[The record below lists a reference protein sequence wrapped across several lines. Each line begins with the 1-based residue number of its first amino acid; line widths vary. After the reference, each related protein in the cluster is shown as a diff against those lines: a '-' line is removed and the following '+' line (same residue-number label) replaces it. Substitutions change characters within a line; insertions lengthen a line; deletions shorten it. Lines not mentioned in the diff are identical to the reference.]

1 MTQTASLFIS
11 IVIVLFVVYSFHL
24 IKKDKLSIRYS
35 LSWYILSVILLIA
48 VWFPNLLVVLAKL
61 LRIYSPINLVFFVGF
76 CLSLWILFSLTR
88 IVSIQSS
95 KIKSLAQQ
103 IALSEKKDD

>member
-11 IVIVLFVVYSFHL
+11 IVIILFVVYSFHL

-35 LSWYILSVILLIA
+35 LSWYILSMILLIA
-48 VWFPNLLVVLAKL
+48 VWFPNLLVILAKVL
-61 LRIYSPINLVFFVGF
+61 GIYSPINLVFFVGF

-88 IVSIQSS
+88 VVSIQTS

>member
-61 LRIYSPINLVFFVGF
+61 LGIYSPINLVFFVGF

>member
-11 IVIVLFVVYSFHL
+11 IVIILFVVYSFHL

-35 LSWYILSVILLIA
+35 LSWYILSVILLVA
-48 VWFPNLLVVLAKL
+48 VWFPNLLVILAKIL
-61 LRIYSPINLVFFVGF
+61 GIYSPINLVFFVGF

-88 IVSIQSS
+88 VVSIQTS

-103 IALSEKKDD
+103 IALSEKKND

>member
-11 IVIVLFVVYSFHL
+11 IVIILFVVYSFHL

-35 LSWYILSVILLIA
+35 LSWYILSVILLVA
-48 VWFPNLLVVLAKL
+48 VWFPNLLVILAKIL
-61 LRIYSPINLVFFVGF
+61 GIYSPINLVFFVGF

-88 IVSIQSS
+88 VVSIQTS

-103 IALSEKKDD
+103 IALSGKKDD

>member
-11 IVIVLFVVYSFHL
+11 IVIILFVVYSFHL

-48 VWFPNLLVVLAKL
+48 VWFPNLLVVLANL
-61 LRIYSPINLVFFVGF
+61 LGIHSPMNLVFFVGF

-103 IALSEKKDD
+103 IALSEKKND

>member
-1 MTQTASLFIS
+1 MTQIASLFIS
-11 IVIVLFVVYSFHL
+11 IVIILFVVYSFHL

-48 VWFPNLLVVLAKL
+48 VWFPNLLVVLANL
-61 LRIYSPINLVFFVGF
+61 LGIYSPMNLVFFVGF

>member
-1 MTQTASLFIS
+1 MTQTARLFIS
-11 IVIVLFVVYSFHL
+11 IVIILFVVYSFHL

-48 VWFPNLLVVLAKL
+48 VWFPNLLVVLANL
-61 LRIYSPINLVFFVGF
+61 LGIYSPINLVFFVGF

>member
-11 IVIVLFVVYSFHL
+11 IVIVLFVAYSFHL
-24 IKKDKLSIRYS
+24 IKKDHLSIRYS

-48 VWFPNLLVVLAKL
+48 VWFPNLLVVLANL
-61 LRIYSPINLVFFVGF
+61 LGIYSPMNLVFFVGF

>member
-11 IVIVLFVVYSFHL
+11 IVIVLFVAYSFHL
-24 IKKDKLSIRYS
+24 IKKDKLSIR
-35 LSWYILSVILLIA
+35 YILSVILLIA
-48 VWFPNLLVVLAKL
+48 VWFPNLLVVLANL
-61 LRIYSPINLVFFVGF
+61 LGIYSPMNLVFFVGF

>member
-11 IVIVLFVVYSFHL
+11 IVIILFVVYSFHL

-48 VWFPNLLVVLAKL
+48 VWFPNLLVVLANL
-61 LRIYSPINLVFFVGF
+61 LGIYSPMNLVFFVGF

>member
-11 IVIVLFVVYSFHL
+11 IVIILFVVYSFHL

-48 VWFPNLLVVLAKL
+48 VWFPNLLVVLANL
-61 LRIYSPINLVFFVGF
+61 LGIYSPMNLVFFVGF

-103 IALSEKKDD
+103 IELSEKKDD

>member
-61 LRIYSPINLVFFVGF
+61 LGIYSPINLVFFVGF

-95 KIKSLAQQ
+95 KIESLAQQ

>member
-11 IVIVLFVVYSFHL
+11 IVIVLFVAYSFHL

-48 VWFPNLLVVLAKL
+48 VWFPNLLVILAKVL
-61 LRIYSPINLVFFVGF
+61 GIYSPINLVFFVGF

-103 IALSEKKDD
+103 MALSEKKDD

>member
-11 IVIVLFVVYSFHL
+11 IVIILFVVYSFHL

-48 VWFPNLLVVLAKL
+48 VWFPNLLVVLANL
-61 LRIYSPINLVFFVGF
+61 SGIYSPMNLVFFVGF

>member
-61 LRIYSPINLVFFVGF
+61 LGIYSPINLVFFVGF

-103 IALSEKKDD
+103 IALSENKDD

>member
-11 IVIVLFVVYSFHL
+11 IVIVLFVAYSFHL
-24 IKKDKLSIRYS
+24 ILTYELCIRSS
-35 LSWYILSVILLIA
+35 LSCYILSVILLIA
-48 VWFPNLLVVLAKL
+48 VWVPNLLVVLANL
-61 LRIYSPINLVFFVGF
+61 LGIYSPMNLVFFVGF

>member
-24 IKKDKLSIRYS
+24 IKKDKLSIQYS
-35 LSWYILSVILLIA
+35 LSWYILSIILLIA

-61 LRIYSPINLVFFVGF
+61 LGIYSPINLVFFVGF

-103 IALSEKKDD
+103 IALSENKDD

>member
-11 IVIVLFVVYSFHL
+11 IVIVLFVDYSFHL

-48 VWFPNLLVVLAKL
+48 VWFPNLLVVLANL
-61 LRIYSPINLVFFVGF
+61 LGIYSPMNLVFFVGF

>member
-11 IVIVLFVVYSFHL
+11 IVIVLFVAYSFHL

-35 LSWYILSVILLIA
+35 LSWYILCVILLIA
-48 VWFPNLLVVLAKL
+48 VWFPNLLVVLANL
-61 LRIYSPINLVFFVGF
+61 LGIYSPMNLVFFVGF

>member
-48 VWFPNLLVVLAKL
+48 VWFPNLLVVLANL
-61 LRIYSPINLVFFVGF
+61 LGIYSPMNLVFFVGF

>member
-48 VWFPNLLVVLAKL
+48 VWFPNLLVALAKL
-61 LRIYSPINLVFFVGF
+61 LGIYSPINLVFFVGF

>member
-11 IVIVLFVVYSFHL
+11 IVIILFVVYSFHL

-48 VWFPNLLVVLAKL
+48 VWFPNLLVILANVLG
-61 LRIYSPINLVFFVGF
+61 IYSPINLVFFVGF

>member
-11 IVIVLFVVYSFHL
+11 IVIILFVVYSFHL

-48 VWFPNLLVVLAKL
+48 VWFPNLLVILANIFG
-61 LRIYSPINLVFFVGF
+61 IYSPINLVFFVGF

-88 IVSIQSS
+88 VVSIQTS

-103 IALSEKKDD
+103 VALSEKKDD

>member
-11 IVIVLFVVYSFHL
+11 IVIILFVVYSFHL

-48 VWFPNLLVVLAKL
+48 VWFPNLLVILAKIL
-61 LRIYSPINLVFFVGF
+61 GIYSPINLVFFVGF
-76 CLSLWILFSLTR
+76 CLSLWILFSITR
-88 IVSIQSS
+88 VVSIQTS

-103 IALSEKKDD
+103 IALSEKKND

>member
-1 MTQTASLFIS
+1 MTQTARLFIS
-11 IVIVLFVVYSFHL
+11 IVIILFVVYSFHL

-48 VWFPNLLVVLAKL
+48 VWFPNLLVVLANL
-61 LRIYSPINLVFFVGF
+61 LGIYSPMNLVFFVGF

>member
-11 IVIVLFVVYSFHL
+11 IVIILFVVYSFHL

-48 VWFPNLLVVLAKL
+48 VWFPNLLVILAKIL
-61 LRIYSPINLVFFVGF
+61 GIYSPINLVFFVGV

-88 IVSIQSS
+88 VVSIQTS

-103 IALSEKKDD
+103 VALSEKKDD

>member
-11 IVIVLFVVYSFHL
+11 IVIILFVVYSFHL

-48 VWFPNLLVVLAKL
+48 VWFPNLLVILAKIL
-61 LRIYSPINLVFFVGF
+61 GIYSPINLVFFVGF

-88 IVSIQSS
+88 VVSIQTS

>member
-11 IVIVLFVVYSFHL
+11 IIIILFVVYSFHL

-35 LSWYILSVILLIA
+35 LSWYILSLVLLIV
-48 VWFPNLLVVLAKL
+48 VWFPNLLVVLAKIFG
-61 LRIYSPINLVFFVGF
+61 IYSPINLVFFIGF

>member
-11 IVIVLFVVYSFHL
+11 IVIILFVVYSFHL

-48 VWFPNLLVVLAKL
+48 VWFPNLLVVLANL
-61 LRIYSPINLVFFVGF
+61 LGIYSPMNLVFFVGF

-103 IALSEKKDD
+103 IALSEKKND

>member
-11 IVIVLFVVYSFHL
+11 IVIVLFVAYSFYL

-48 VWFPNLLVVLAKL
+48 VWFPNLLVVLANL
-61 LRIYSPINLVFFVGF
+61 LGIYSPMNLVFFVGF

>member
-11 IVIVLFVVYSFHL
+11 IVIILFVVYSFHL

-48 VWFPNLLVVLAKL
+48 VWFPNLLVILAKIL
-61 LRIYSPINLVFFVGF
+61 GIYSPINLVFFVGF

>member
-11 IVIVLFVVYSFHL
+11 IVIIIFVVYSFHL

-48 VWFPNLLVVLAKL
+48 VWFPNLLVVLANL
-61 LRIYSPINLVFFVGF
+61 LGIYSPMNLVFFVGF

>member
-11 IVIVLFVVYSFHL
+11 IVIILFVVYSFHL

-48 VWFPNLLVVLAKL
+48 VWFPNLLVVLANL
-61 LRIYSPINLVFFVGF
+61 LGIYSPMNLVFFVGF
-76 CLSLWILFSLTR
+76 CLSLWILFTLTR

>member
-11 IVIVLFVVYSFHL
+11 IVIILFVVYSFHL

-48 VWFPNLLVVLAKL
+48 VWFPNLLVILAKIL
-61 LRIYSPINLVFFVGF
+61 GIYSPINLVFFVGF

-88 IVSIQSS
+88 VVSIQTS

-103 IALSEKKDD
+103 VALSEKKDD

>member
-11 IVIVLFVVYSFHL
+11 IVIVLFIVYSFHL

-61 LRIYSPINLVFFVGF
+61 LGIYSPINLVFFVGF

>member
-61 LRIYSPINLVFFVGF
+61 LGFYSPINLVFFVGF

>member
-11 IVIVLFVVYSFHL
+11 IVIVLFVAYSFPL

-48 VWFPNLLVVLAKL
+48 VWFPNLLVVLANL
-61 LRIYSPINLVFFVGF
+61 LGIYSPMNLVFFVGF

>member
-11 IVIVLFVVYSFHL
+11 IVIILFVVYSFHL

-48 VWFPNLLVVLAKL
+48 VWFPNLLVILAKIL
-61 LRIYSPINLVFFVGF
+61 GIYSPINLVFLLDF
-76 CLSLWILFSLTR
+76 
-88 IVSIQSS
+88 
-95 KIKSLAQQ
+95 A
-103 IALSEKKDD
+103 

>member
-61 LRIYSPINLVFFVGF
+61 LGIYSPINLIFFVGF